1 MTRLNAR
8 RMVSVRWRAHPMVP
22 KPVDVE
28 IAVASHG
35 SKSSDA
41 AARFR
46 RSGPTAMRGFREI
59 ALHSTRFSW
68 GDRLF
73 DARSRSSRARLV
85 GRISNLS
92 GASRNAR
99 SGSLFCHSQN
109 SAGRCCCQVWLSA
122 LALSESNSC

>member
-68 GDRLF
+68 GDT
-73 DARSRSSRARLV
+73 SSTGAV
-85 GRISNLS
+85 EEFACPSGRTDLELE
-92 GASRNAR
+92 RR
-99 SGSLFCHSQN
+99 HP
-109 SAGRCCCQVWLSA
+109 
-122 LALSESNSC
+122 